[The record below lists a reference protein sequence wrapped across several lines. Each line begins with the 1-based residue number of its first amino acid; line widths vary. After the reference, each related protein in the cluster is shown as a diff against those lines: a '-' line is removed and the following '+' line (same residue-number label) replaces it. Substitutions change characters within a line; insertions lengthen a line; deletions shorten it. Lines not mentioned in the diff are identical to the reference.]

1 MSGSASSPRSA
12 VSTIS
17 TWQVVSCL
25 VAHASSGAPGP
36 VVQGIG
42 IAGMT
47 SRSYDVSPCAN
58 VPLGASS
65 VGGTAPA
72 PLSLPAVTQ
81 VWY

>member
-1 MSGSASSPRSA
+1 M
-12 VSTIS
+12 
-17 TWQVVSCL
+17 
-25 VAHASSGAPGP
+25 
-36 VVQGIG
+36 VQGIG

-65 VGGTAPA
+65 VGGAAPA